1 MKILVLQYQQE
12 RVLLD
17 SLWCTAHMCEHDEV
31 IL

>member
-1 MKILVLQYQQE
+1 MKILALQYQQE

-17 SLWCTAHMCEHDEV
+17 SVWGTAHMCEQDEV